1 MRGIGVRMKK
11 KTGNTGF
18 SLVELI
24 VVVLII
30 AVIAVALAPQ
40 VIKWV
45 DKARTNVQENDM
57 GSIKTCFDVSVA
69 EYLAK
74 GGTLSSDAVYY
85 IHNSKLY
92 DSSDHEI
99 VIAST
104 TDELAKLVD
113 ETMASDYPEVMK
125 PNGNRFKITV
135 KQDLHSVTV
144 ELVN

>member
-1 MRGIGVRMKK
+1 MKK
-11 KTGNTGF
+11 NKNKGF

-45 DKARTNVQENDM
+45 DQARSNVQENDM

-69 EYLAK
+69 EYLAG
-74 GGTLSSDAVYY
+74 GGTLTADAVYF
-85 IHNSKLY
+85 IHDAKLY

-113 ETMASDYPEVMK
+113 AAMASDYPEVMK
-125 PNGNRFKITV
+125 PNGNKFKITV
-135 KQDLHSVTV
+135 KQDLHSVNV
-144 ELVN
+144 ELVD